1 MNNFVAEN
9 VSGVVAVENGGTGSS
24 TQNFV
29 DLTTEQNI
37 DGNKTFNSN
46 ATFNGMTSF
55 NGLVN
60 GNLWMLD
67 LNFGG
72 YWGRLR
78 HDGFIFDLSSHIFR
92 YDGMFADFNSDLRV
106 NGFADFNQDIHV
118 TNSVFSNSFIKN
130 NGLSSE
136 FLKADGS
143 VDTNSYVTA
152 ADISSSFLPLSG
164 GTLTGQL
171 FTPSIVFNNSSIWE
185 IGNSGSD
192 FRINQGGCCSRLTM
206 DSNGNLGI
214 GANYSPS
221 YKLDIEGTGRFTQS
235 VISTSFITPGGTSS
249 QFLKADGS
257 IDYNNYFVANT
268 SNVAIGYV
276 AGSGGQGEHSIAI
289 GGNAAQTAQAEG
301 GVAIG
306 FAAGQNNQGVNA
318 IAIGTFAGQGNQ
330 AVNSIAIGY
339 NSNSSGTNS
348 VAIGKEASVTTD
360 NTIQLGNSEITDVKT
375 SGSITA
381 KSITSSG
388 RMVMSTATIESF
400 ELNNYDVSNVSILF
414 VRPDSE
420 YTNIY
425 GLTGGVVGQVIHIYS
440 VNNQTG
446 NCCSGLSLWNYDSSN
461 NSGIQKFVAPGGYN
475 IQSDNS
481 TTLVF
486 DGTYWRV
493 MKVGGNSP
501 Y

>member
-1 MNNFVAEN
+1 M
-9 VSGVVAVENGGTGSS
+9 GGGGGAGTTFYGGLIGTTGSFS
-24 TQNFV
+24 SSGGSNTFSIEHSSGSGIALSITKGGNGEGIYV
-29 DLTTEQNI
+29 
-37 DGNKTFNSN
+37 NKTGGSGN
-46 ATFNGMTSF
+46 AATI
-55 NGLVN
+55 V
-60 GNLWMLD
+60 
-67 LNFGG
+67 
-72 YWGRLR
+72 
-78 HDGFIFDLSSHIFR
+78 
-92 YDGMFADFNSDLRV
+92 
-106 NGFADFNQDIHV
+106 
-118 TNSVFSNSFIKN
+118 
-130 NGLSSE
+130 
-136 FLKADGS
+136 
-143 VDTNSYVTA
+143 
-152 ADISSSFLPLSG
+152 
-164 GTLTGQL
+164 GTLEATTL
-171 FTPSIVFNNSSIWE
+171 VKT
-185 IGNSGSD
+185 
-192 FRINQGGCCSRLTM
+192 
-206 DSNGNLGI
+206 
-214 GANYSPS
+214 
-221 YKLDIEGTGRFTQS
+221 
-235 VISTSFITPGGTSS
+235 GGTSS

-425 GLTGGVVGQVIHIYS
+425 GLIGGVVGQVIHIYS

-486 DGTYWRV
+486 DGTCWRV
-493 MKVGGNSP
+493 MKVGGN
-501 Y
+501 